1 MALTD
6 QYCPHFHHTIELL
19 GRRWTGVIVRVLA
32 TAPRR
37 FGDIRAAIPGL
48 SDRLLTNRL
57 QELEAEGLVDRCE
70 RDGNACYRLSEKGAG
85 AAASPRRA
93 QLVAQRWA
101 CEERPAERPG
111 RIRSDRVQ

>member
-57 QELEAEGLVDRCE
+57 HELEAEGSSIVASE
-70 RDGNACYRLSEKGAG
+70 TATPAIGLSEKGQELHAG
-85 AAASPRRA
+85 PRGA

-101 CEERPAERPG
+101 SGTP
-111 RIRSDRVQ
+111 S